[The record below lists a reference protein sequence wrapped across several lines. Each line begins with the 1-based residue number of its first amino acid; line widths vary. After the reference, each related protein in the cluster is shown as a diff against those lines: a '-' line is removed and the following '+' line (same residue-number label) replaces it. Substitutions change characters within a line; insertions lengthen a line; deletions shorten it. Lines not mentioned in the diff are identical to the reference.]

1 MFYQIIKAL
10 QAALTIVWGDNQT
23 VEKHILDEVYNVN
36 NIYIYQLIKLT
47 VKSVNTITL

>member
-23 VEKHILDEVYNVN
+23 VE
-36 NIYIYQLIKLT
+36 NIFWMKYIMLIT
-47 VKSVNTITL
+47 YTYTNSSS